1 MPLNYSFSN
10 LRHRL
15 HRRLKP
21 NAPAT
26 GRIDKIDAD
35 GFICGWAFERRGVRS
50 RISVV
55 YKGRAIGIF
64 SANLYRRD
72 LELAGVGDAHHA
84 FRIPIPDDPDHFDIE
99 ALVISFV
106 HGKSLE
112 RGILLR
118 QWAAV
123 DLLSSPV
130 TPHVHLEL
138 TSRCN
143 LRCVYCAVSQPGYQG
158 SDFPLANL
166 EYLIEQMKVRGT
178 TSIAVNGHG
187 ETTFIPQ
194 WFRATNLF
202 ADAGFSLALTSNFAR
217 RFEADELSA
226 MAHMSFITVSLD
238 TYDQALLKKLRR
250 KVDLETILENM
261 EKIREMA
268 RASHLPEPKFSWSC
282 VLSDAVALHSLEY
295 VKFGLSVG
303 IKDFI
308 FCNLVEYGTPPGAYA
323 VHNVAT
329 LGYDE
334 LVSLKEQLEQS
345 EFLIR
350 EVGGTLVVTGDLA
363 EIIASGAIKE
373 H

>member
-10 LRHRL
+10 VRDRL
-15 HRRLKP
+15 HRLVKP

-35 GFICGWAFERRGVRS
+35 GFICGWAFEIRGVRS
-50 RISVV
+50 MISVA

-112 RGILLR
+112 RGVLLR

-143 LRCVYCAVSQPGYQG
+143 LRCIYCAVSQPGYKG
-158 SDFPLANL
+158 SDFPLASL
-166 EYLIEQMKVRGT
+166 EYLIEQVKVRGT

-187 ETTFIPQ
+187 ETTFIPE

-202 ADAGFSLALTSNFAR
+202 ADAGFSLALTSNFAGGSKQMSCQQWR
-217 RFEADELSA
+217 ICRSLRSA
-226 MAHMSFITVSLD
+226 WTHMIEHCS
-238 TYDQALLKKLRR
+238 R
-250 KVDLETILENM
+250 
-261 EKIREMA
+261 
-268 RASHLPEPKFSWSC
+268 SC
-282 VLSDAVALHSLEY
+282 VAKLISKPFSTIWKKSERRREPAICPNRN
-295 VKFGLSVG
+295 SVG
-303 IKDFI
+303 
-308 FCNLVEYGTPPGAYA
+308 A
-323 VHNVAT
+323 
-329 LGYDE
+329 
-334 LVSLKEQLEQS
+334 
-345 EFLIR
+345 
-350 EVGGTLVVTGDLA
+350 
-363 EIIASGAIKE
+363 AS
-373 H
+373 